1 MSGVIADFNPCGCA
15 TPGPGTLEKVGPG
28 TLTLSGDNTYT
39 GGTRILAGVLQ
50 LGNGGTTGTILGN
63 VLNDATFV
71 INRSDVFSFG
81 GIISGI
87 GVFQQNGTGTT
98 VFTAANTY
106 TGGTIVNAG
115 TLQLGPGGSLA
126 PTGAL
131 TVNLGG
137 VFDLNGHTQTV
148 GDFSGAGN
156 VMLGAGALTA
166 GAANN
171 TTFSGVMSG
180 PGSFT
185 KAGAGTLT
193 FTGANTYT
201 GATTVAAGTLLVNGS
216 IATSSGLTVNAG
228 ATRRRHRHAADDHD
242 RRHAVS
248 RQLDRHD
255 IDQRQPHLPRR
266 RQLLV
271 EVSPAAR
278 RPHQRHA
285 ARLTL
290 GGTVRAVFGPGV
302 NVAQVLHDPLGSGRA
317 ERHVRHA
324 CPRRA

>member
-1 MSGVIADFNPCGCA
+1 M
-15 TPGPGTLEKVGPG
+15 
-28 TLTLSGDNTYT
+28 
-39 GGTRILAGVLQ
+39 LQ

-71 INRSDVFSFG
+71 INRSDVLSFG
-81 GIISGI
+81 GVISGT

-156 VMLGAGALTA
+156 VMLGAGAFTA
-166 GAANN
+166 GAANTHDLLGRDVGN
-171 TTFSGVMSG
+171 RQLHQGRRRHMTFSGTNS
-180 PGSFT
+180 
-185 KAGAGTLT
+185 
-193 FTGANTYT
+193 YT

-216 IATSSGLTVNAG
+216 IAASSGSPSMRARTVGGTGTSADDASIGGTLSPGNSIGTITVNGNLTFVGAG
-228 ATRRRHRHAADDHD
+228 NYLRRSVAGG
-242 RRHAVS
+242 
-248 RQLDRHD
+248 
-255 IDQRQPHLPRR
+255 
-266 RQLLV
+266 
-271 EVSPAAR
+271 R
-278 RPHQRHA
+278 RPHQRHRHGDA
-285 ARLTL
+285 A
-290 GGTVRAVFGPGV
+290 GTVRAVFRPGTYTPQIYTILS
-302 NVAQVLHDPLGSGRA
+302 AAGGR
-317 ERHVRHA
+317 ERHVRE
-324 CPRRA
+324 PRADQSAGVYRQRSTTPAPMCC